1 MVNYSY
7 SSMGVQKMFVLA
19 DIEWNTN
26 EQMHG
31 FPTQQEREWREAMN
45 AINKNHEMRMK
56 EIWGD
61 KWREHIR

>member
-1 MVNYSY
+1 
-7 SSMGVQKMFVLA
+7 MFVLA